1 MKNNRKVTYL
11 IVFAFLF
18 MTAAKA
24 FGNLYVAAFG
34 VAFGLAVAASV
45 ITAMIGDFIDKRKE
59 EEDV

>member
-1 MKNNRKVTYL
+1 MKKDRKVTLL

-34 VAFGLAVAASV
+34 VAFGLSV
-45 ITAMIGDFIDKRKE
+45 GLAFVTAMIGDFIRKRKE
-59 EEDV
+59 EGDA

>member
-34 VAFGLAVAASV
+34 VAFGLSV
-45 ITAMIGDFIDKRKE
+45 GLACLTEIISRKRGKGTRE
-59 EEDV
+59 

>member
-34 VAFGLAVAASV
+34 VAFGLSV
-45 ITAMIGDFIDKRKE
+45 GLACLTEIISKRRGKDTRE
-59 EEDV
+59 